1 MGKAESLKW
10 RDILTAYWWP
20 GLWGH
25 SDFPGKTELKVKL
38 SLLIAPSGQLSM
50 VTATLSCV
58 NKGVDVDVWSRRCS
72 DGGWEFLQQSFC
84 LSVLCSWKVHE
95 YPRRQRVATAV
106 RNLGRFGSP
115 WIISQWDFA
124 IAQAMHLHINAPLL
138 WEPLHNPASVRHP
151 EFVYF
156 QR

>member
-10 RDILTAYWWP
+10 QDILTAYWWP

-25 SDFPGKTELKVKL
+25 SDFPGKTVLKVKL
-38 SLLIAPSGQLSM
+38 SLLITQSGHLSI

-58 NKGVDVDVWSRRCS
+58 YKGVDVDMWNCTCS
-72 DGGWEFLQQSFC
+72 DVSGSYTTKL
-84 LSVLCSWKVHE
+84 LSLVFCSWKVHE
-95 YPRRQRVATAV
+95 YPRRQREATAV
-106 RNLGRFGSP
+106 RNLCRFGSP

-124 IAQAMHLHINAPLL
+124 IAQALHLHINAPLS
-138 WEPLHNPASVRHP
+138 WEPLHNPASARHP